1 MISLI
6 VHVLSMLL
14 CTKLALHVYIPFSD
28 SHMLFNRVFT
38 HWLHVLPCA
47 AHQDL
52 TAHSSQGHCLHPLTP
67 NFQSVPRPPS
77 RLANHRAALRVR
89 EPVSPPYMVSSVNVS
104 DSTNER
110 YMVCVVLSVT
120 HVP

>member
-14 CTKLALHVYIPFSD
+14 CTKLALCVYIPFSD